1 MNIIFFIPPL
11 LILAYLAYRN
21 TNYGIYVI
29 LATIPGYLLRGNV
42 WLVPTTWLELAIY
55 TVSAISLYK
64 HVRKKTLAPHWYYA
78 LHGAKHYIIPALI
91 FLFAALVS
99 VLASP
104 DQMRA
109 LGIIKAWFFDPLL
122 FSILLLD
129 KLTCEKVLKRMLYA
143 LSFSS
148 MPIMLY
154 GIFEYA
160 LGVGLSI
167 PGRLDSFFE
176 SPNYVSMYLVPLSL
190 LILGYLVT
198 SRPAIARWQKIYCIL
213 WLIGS
218 AATIILTKSFG
229 GWFAAGG
236 GIIFLALFHKKI
248 TAKKLVMLV
257 FISLALITLGFYGY
271 QKSKTHY
278 NSFWN
283 INSFETRLEVWAH
296 TLRMITYKPIT
307 GSGLGGFH
315 DEYISHIEKLPR
327 EKQPIEKNVLW
338 PHNIYLAL
346 LVENG
351 VLSLA
356 AFLWIIL
363 IFYSETLRS
372 YFKENNTLILPSAA
386 AMTSILLHGFVDTP
400 YLKND
405 LSLLFWIIIA
415 VSVAREHDFDR
426 SKNFHRLH

>member
-176 SPNYVSMYLVPLSL
+176 SPNYVSMYLASDFGLS
-190 LILGYLVT
+190 
-198 SRPAIARWQKIYCIL
+198 R
-213 WLIGS
+213 
-218 AATIILTKSFG
+218 
-229 GWFAAGG
+229 
-236 GIIFLALFHKKI
+236 
-248 TAKKLVMLV
+248 
-257 FISLALITLGFYGY
+257 
-271 QKSKTHY
+271 
-278 NSFWN
+278 
-283 INSFETRLEVWAH
+283 
-296 TLRMITYKPIT
+296 
-307 GSGLGGFH
+307 
-315 DEYISHIEKLPR
+315 
-327 EKQPIEKNVLW
+327 
-338 PHNIYLAL
+338 YLATSHCPMAKNL
-346 LVENG
+346 L
-351 VLSLA
+351 
-356 AFLWIIL
+356 
-363 IFYSETLRS
+363 Y
-372 YFKENNTLILPSAA
+372 
-386 AMTSILLHGFVDTP
+386 
-400 YLKND
+400 
-405 LSLLFWIIIA
+405 
-415 VSVAREHDFDR
+415 SVAYRISRDYHFNQIIR
-426 SKNFHRLH
+426 RLVCGRRRNHIFSSLP